1 MNEANCQYTF
11 GVFTKWDKVLQEH
24 KESNSK
30 ISLEDF
36 RETNTKKFLEYVN
49 SEERRAEKDYIFFV
63 DSEHVF
69 RKEEVS
75 FLLALKCP

>member
-1 MNEANCQYTF
+1 MNEVNCQYTF
-11 GVFTKWDKVLQEH
+11 GVFTKWDEVLQ
-24 KESNSK
+24 KLKKRNGK
-30 ISLEDF
+30 ISLEKV
-36 RETNTKKFLEYVN
+36 REKNTKMFLEYVN